1 MYVFKEWNLGFT
13 VIRDKNCAKLPKLTD
28 SVRRSTCVWKQ
39 LDGFEKAA
47 VDMVKPLHGTT
58 TLAFVFEKGVIVAA
72 DSRASM
78 GNYICKLDF
87 FIQSD
92 LARPNLLPIASQWS
106 PCFHTLI

>member
-1 MYVFKEWNLGFT
+1 ME
-13 VIRDKNCAKLPKLTD
+13 
-28 SVRRSTCVWKQ
+28 Q

-78 GNYICKLDF
+78 GNYICKLSF
-87 FIQSD
+87 QRALD
-92 LARPNLLPIASQWS
+92 LIPGPS
-106 PCFHTLI
+106 H